1 MFLVDTNIWL
11 EELLEQ
17 ERSKEVSDFLSRIP
31 SDQLYISD
39 FSYHSIG
46 VIFSRLKKMNVFT
59 VFTEEVL
66 LDSGVNLVRLA
77 PAGMIAIP
85 GLCKEHGF
93 DFDDAY
99 QYAIA
104 EAYGLDIVSFDHD
117 FDRTGR
123 GRKEPGDIGM

>member
-17 ERSKEVSDFLSRIP
+17 DRSKEVSDFLSRIP

-66 LDSGVNLVRLA
+66 R
-77 PAGMIAIP
+77 
-85 GLCKEHGF
+85 
-93 DFDDAY
+93 
-99 QYAIA
+99 
-104 EAYGLDIVSFDHD
+104 
-117 FDRTGR
+117 
-123 GRKEPGDIGM
+123 